1 MGRGARDLNDNDPSN
16 EVVPIGVEPPAEP
29 PAPSMRTSGIHRVAV
44 LMMSLCAAIA
54 AIAFVGFVTVG
65 WPGSSRRIVIA
76 IGVFALVGFLA
87 SGAAAVL
94 GAARDTYPRRDPP

>member
-1 MGRGARDLNDNDPSN
+1 MGRGARELNDNDPSDD
-16 EVVPIGVEPPAEP
+16 VIPIGVERPAEP
-29 PAPSMRTSGIHRVAV
+29 TAPPMRTSGVHRVAV

-54 AIAFVGFVTVG
+54 VITFVGFVTVG

-94 GAARDTYPRRDPP
+94 GAARDTYARRDPP